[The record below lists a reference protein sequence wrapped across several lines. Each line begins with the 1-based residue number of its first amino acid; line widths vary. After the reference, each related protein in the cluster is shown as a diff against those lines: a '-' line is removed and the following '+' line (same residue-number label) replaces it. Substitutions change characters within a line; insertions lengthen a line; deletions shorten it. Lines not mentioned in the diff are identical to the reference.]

1 MPSGME
7 WRCQCALVSVRIR
20 RVQCQ
25 SVARGIMPA
34 MPASILAQARTSVG
48 ADSVARARSSAE
60 ASSEL
65 AEFLD
70 LRQQR
75 RRLFPLAALV
85 GLVAGMVAVLFR
97 LLLAG
102 GEVLRNALIGAAR
115 SLPLLG
121 WLAPVAFGVL
131 GALAAVTLV
140 RHYAPEAAGSGIPH
154 TKAVL
159 YRLRPLRW
167 RRVLAVKLLGGTLA
181 IGAGLA
187 LGREGP
193 TVQMGG
199 AVGAAVADGLR
210 ATPRERLTLIA
221 TGAGAGLAAAFN
233 APLSGL
239 VFVLEEMQR
248 DFRPAVIGAAFVAAA
263 VADIVSRLVAGPFP
277 IFAVPD
283 YPVPPLLALPAFAV
297 LGLVTG
303 LAGVLFNRGLLGAL
317 NLFAHL
323 QGRAV
328 YGAVAAVGAF
338 VGLIGWFTPALI
350 GGGHHVTE
358 TTLFGAVPLAAV
370 PLLFGLRFGLTLL
383 SYGTGAPGG
392 IFAPLL
398 MLGALI
404 GLGVGDV
411 IHRLA
416 PAMAPIPGAFAVV
429 GMAAYFTAIVRA
441 PLTGIV
447 LIVEMTGNYHQMLP
461 LLVACF
467 GAYLVAE
474 GFGQLPIYEALL
486 QRDLRRHGG
495 LPSFHDPIVLEI
507 EVAPG
512 APFVGQAIHELGLP
526 PGCIVV
532 RCRDGAREWVPTA
545 ATRLTPHLRLTAVI
559 APEAAAG
566 LRRLREGCEPPAS

>member
-1 MPSGME
+1 MPPPT
-7 WRCQCALVSVRIR
+7 LI
-20 RVQCQ
+20 
-25 SVARGIMPA
+25 VARA
-34 MPASILAQARTSVG
+34 VRN
-48 ADSVARARSSAE
+48 ADSVTQARSSAE

-65 AEFLD
+65 AEFLN
-70 LRQQR
+70 LHQQR

-85 GLVAGMVAVLFR
+85 GLGAGMVAVLFR
-97 LLLAG
+97 WLLAAG
-102 GEVLRNALIGAAR
+102 DELRNALITAAR
-115 SLPLLG
+115 SAPILG
-121 WLAPVAFGVL
+121 WLVPVGFGAL
-131 GALAAVTLV
+131 GALAAVALM

-154 TKAVL
+154 IKAVI
-159 YRLRPLRW
+159 YRLRSLRW
-167 RRVLAVKLLGGTLA
+167 QRVIPVKLLGGTLA
-181 IGAGLA
+181 ISAGLA

-263 VADIVSRLVAGPFP
+263 VADVVSRLVAGPLPVFS
-277 IFAVPD
+277 VPD
-283 YPVPPLLALPAFAV
+283 YPVPPLLALPAFAT
-297 LGLVTG
+297 LGLVSG
-303 LAGVLFNRGLLGAL
+303 LAGVLFNRSLVGAL
-317 NLFAHL
+317 NLFASL
-323 QGRAV
+323 RGRAT
-328 YGAVAAVGAF
+328 YGAVAAVGALA
-338 VGLIGWFTPALI
+338 GLIGWFMPALV
-350 GGGHHVTE
+350 GGGHHLTE
-358 TTLFGAVPLAAV
+358 TTLLGALPLAAV
-370 PLLFGLRFGLTLL
+370 PLLIVLRFGLTLF

-398 MLGALI
+398 VLGALI

-447 LIVEMTGNYHQMLP
+447 LIIEMTGNYHQMLP

-467 GAYLVAE
+467 AAYLVAE
-474 GFGQLPIYEALL
+474 GSGQLPIYETLL
-486 QRDLRRHGG
+486 QRELRRQAGA
-495 LPSFHDPIVLEI
+495 LAFYDPIVLEI

-512 APFVGQAIHELGLP
+512 ASFVGRTIRELGLP

-545 ATRLTPHLRLTAVI
+545 ATCITPHLRLTVVI

-566 LRRLREGCEPPAS
+566 LHLLREGCEPPVS